1 MSRFYYL
8 VTFLLKNYQRAT
20 NLIIEGFCTAIVAGI
35 IFDPRYRPYTDE
47 YVLLAKSIFLIVFG
61 VLVSYRLSKV
71 HYTGQISMLLSRVT
85 RQQYYLASIVSTMLV
100 VIFFSLL
107 LDIYLL
113 VIIQIRPS
121 LLFGLTMLMAGF
133 FDLVL
138 GVLVA
143 HMFTIYIVKDL
154 WLRLLAPVIIG
165 LGALPGWYS
174 GLPLEKLFQFIS
186 YIFPPLHTIT
196 THLMQNNFHILTVVY
211 PAVYSGLVLI
221 LGIKLFMSRSLTN
234 LQR

>member
-71 HYTGQISMLLSRVT
+71 HYTGQISMLLSRVSRT
-85 RQQYYLASIVSTMLV
+85 QYYLASIVSSMLIV
-100 VIFFSLL
+100 LFFSLA

-113 VIIQIRPS
+113 TVIHIRPA
-121 LLFGLTMLMAGF
+121 LLFGLTMLIAGF
-133 FDLVL
+133 FNLLL

-154 WLRLLAPVIIG
+154 WIRLLAPVIIG

-174 GLPLEKLFQFIS
+174 GLPLEKFLQFIS
-186 YIFPPLHTIT
+186 YIFPPLHTVLIELL
-196 THLMQNNFHILTVVY
+196 HGSFNLSTVLY
-211 PAVYSGLVLI
+211 PALYSGLALF
-221 LGIKLFMSRSLTN
+221 LGIKLFESRSLTN